1 MNNGSRNNQ
10 DTSLWPSHRVS
21 NTYLDS
27 PASEPHNPTPNGHR
41 RPGSHHG
48 HHGHHGVPSRSI
60 LSTLAADENVIYQ
73 RKQNVRR
80 FGAGWIRPP
89 GVAKTYQAIMDEA
102 AEREEQEILARREQV
117 LLDLAA
123 AQTDA
128 QNRQE
133 AAEGQDE
140 ETMEG
145 ERDLDDEVPE
155 AEADVSDVSASD
167 DESAAE
173 DGDTS
178 AIGTQGDVTFN
189 EDSLIEGSMVAS
201 EVQHMLEMEEAEMA
215 GVLQDERDLDDD
227 VPEAGSY
234 EHTDTD
240 LDSSDEEESS
250 RISMP
255 SAQRRRSGH
264 RRSSGVR
271 TSRGPR
277 NSVNLETN
285 RSSFGLDGSSSI
297 LDGSSFL
304 RSSPAA
310 ARGSLRSR
318 FMGARSQRG
327 GA

>member
-1 MNNGSRNNQ
+1 
-10 DTSLWPSHRVS
+10 
-21 NTYLDS
+21 
-27 PASEPHNPTPNGHR
+27 
-41 RPGSHHG
+41 
-48 HHGHHGVPSRSI
+48 
-60 LSTLAADENVIYQ
+60 
-73 RKQNVRR
+73 
-80 FGAGWIRPP
+80 
-89 GVAKTYQAIMDEA
+89 MDEA

-133 AAEGQDE
+133 AAEGQNE
-140 ETMEG
+140 EIED

-173 DGDTS
+173 EGDTS
-178 AIGTQGDVTFN
+178 AIGTQGDMTFN

-201 EVQHMLEMEEAEMA
+201 EVQHMLDMEEAEMA

-255 SAQRRRSGH
+255 SAQRRSSGH
-264 RRSSGVR
+264 RRSSGAR
-271 TSRGPR
+271 ISRGPR
-277 NSVNLETN
+277 ASVNLETN

-327 GA
+327 A